1 MHENKTEKLLKI
13 IAELRDPVSGCEWT
27 KSQTSKTLLPYIIEE
42 AKEVRDAFKKEDN
55 ENLKEELGDLLLQII
70 LQSKIAEENKLFS
83 FYEVIDNLCEKLIRR
98 HPYVFKEKRSHTIE
112 EQREAYFWI
121 KDLEK
126 LKWNILLRI

>member
-13 IAELRDPVSGCEWT
+13 ISELRDPISGCEWT
-27 KSQTSKTLLPYIIEE
+27 KSQTSKTLLPFIIEE
-42 AKEVRDAFKKEDN
+42 AKEVHDAFKKEDN
-55 ENLKEELGDLLLQII
+55 ENLKEELGDLLLQIV

-83 FYEVIDNLCEKLIRR
+83 FNEVIDNLCEKLIRR

-112 EQREAYFWI
+112 EQREAYFRI

-126 LKWNILLRI
+126 LK